1 MFFIGRKDKF
11 GGIYMKGV
19 ANYSVDR
26 LISQVRELVSNPNLT
41 AAEMENAARNF
52 SASGIGNF
60 SYEQYKDDP
69 NKFREALEGLLEQL
83 EEARKTDE
91 KGNSTINDRSDEKK
105 SEPTREKKPWELD
118 PEAKKNVNDNL
129 IKVAQEFQG
138 HSGETQEKGDKEVDT
153 NSEDGGR

>member
-1 MFFIGRKDKF
+1 
-11 GGIYMKGV
+11 MKGV

-26 LISQVRELVSNPNLT
+26 LISQVRELLSNTNLT
-41 AAEMENAARNF
+41 AAEIENDARNF

-91 KGNSTINDRSDEKK
+91 KVNSTINDRSDEKK
-105 SEPTREKKPWELD
+105 SEPTREKKSWELD
-118 PEAKKNVNDNL
+118 PEVKKNVNDNL
-129 IKVAQEFQG
+129 SKVAQEFQG
-138 HSGETQEKGDKEVDT
+138 HSGETQGKGDKEVDT
-153 NSEDGGR
+153 NSEVGGR

>member
-19 ANYSVDR
+19 TNNSVDR
-26 LISQVRELVSNPNLT
+26 LISQVRELLSNPNLT
-41 AAEMENAARNF
+41 AAEIESAARNF

-105 SEPTREKKPWELD
+105 SEPTREKKSWELD
-118 PEAKKNVNDNL
+118 PEVKKNVNDNV
-129 IKVAQEFQG
+129 IRSFE
-138 HSGETQEKGDKEVDT
+138 EKRMIYNTPAK
-153 NSEDGGR
+153 SF

>member
-1 MFFIGRKDKF
+1 
-11 GGIYMKGV
+11 MKGV

-26 LISQVRELVSNPNLT
+26 LISQVRELLSNPNLT
-41 AAEMENAARNF
+41 AAEIENAARNF

-91 KGNSTINDRSDEKK
+91 KVNSTINDRSDEKK
-105 SEPTREKKPWELD
+105 SEPTREKKSWELD
-118 PEAKKNVNDNL
+118 PEVKKNVNDNL
-129 IKVAQEFQG
+129 SKVAQEFQG

-153 NSEDGGR
+153 NSEVGGR